1 MVFIVFYSVLPPF
14 LGKTLGRAFHVNT
27 TVNLCRKPGIA
38 QLDTEEQQL
47 VTAPWGRAGIQNV
60 SQAFSPNTRPTL
72 VVALEIIPAFRDGN
86 LFKSVCWRQNSW
98 SVQQMG
104 DVHTYSHVWAQRKL
118 LGLLKWKC
126 LWKFLTSVQRTK
138 VHTEPKNK
146 HQKGWNKTCRRA
158 WQVSRTLHVECSWFR

>member
-47 VTAPWGRAGIQNV
+47 VPAPWGRAGIQNV

-72 VVALEIIPAFRDGN
+72 VVSLEIIPAFRDGN
-86 LFKSVCWRQNSW
+86 LFKSVCWRRNSW
-98 SVQQMG
+98 SVQQMW